1 MKRRGGDDKSQG
13 LSWRKTKPR
22 NVPCPPP
29 KKKKTSG
36 AQQES
41 VNHSSS
47 EQTVSCD
54 ANTAVL
60 IYFTEDEHL

>member
-22 NVPCPPP
+22 NAPCILPRP
-29 KKKKTSG
+29 KKTPG
-36 AQQES
+36 AQQELI
-41 VNHSSS
+41 NHSSS

-54 ANTAVL
+54 DNTAVL